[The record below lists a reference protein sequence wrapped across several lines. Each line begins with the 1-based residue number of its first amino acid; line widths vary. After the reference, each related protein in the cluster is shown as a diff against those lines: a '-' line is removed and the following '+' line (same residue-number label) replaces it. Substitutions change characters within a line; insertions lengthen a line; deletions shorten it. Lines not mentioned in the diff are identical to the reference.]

1 MKSNSHLFH
10 NRPLLIVTKH
20 DKNKVMAPIL
30 KKELGVHCLV
40 SKQFDT
46 DSLGTF
52 SGEFERKKDAF
63 QTLRDKCRLAMELEG
78 YDLALAT
85 EGSFGNHPT
94 VFFAPANDELILLM
108 DKKNKLEIVER
119 VLSLETN
126 FKSEKLD
133 SEEALHEFLTQVKFP
148 SHGVIIKNKEKN
160 WTFIKKGLQ
169 SRKEVFAVFNALKQE
184 NESVWIETDMRA
196 HMNPTRMQIIKESCE
211 KLVKK
216 IQSTC
221 PHCHFPGFGVTQVE
235 AGLKCESCR
244 MPTRSTA
251 AHIYQC
257 QQCGFEEKVA
267 FPNGKTTEDP
277 MYCDFCNP

>member
-1 MKSNSHLFH
+1 MKSKTRLFY

-20 DKNKVMAPIL
+20 HKNNVMAPIL
-30 KKELGVHCLV
+30 EKELGVHCLV
-40 SKQFDT
+40 STKLDT
-46 DSLGTF
+46 DLLGTF
-52 SGEFERKKDAF
+52 SGEIERKKDALN
-63 QTLRDKCRLAMELEG
+63 TLRDKCLLAMELEG
-78 YDLALAT
+78 YDLAVAT

-94 VFFAPANDELILLM
+94 VFFAPANEELILLM
-108 DKKNKLEIVER
+108 DKKNKLEIIER

-126 FKSEKLD
+126 FKTLKVD
-133 SEEALHEFLTQVKFP
+133 SVDALHEFLNQVKFP

-160 WTFIKKGLQ
+160 WTFIQKGIQ
-169 SRKEVFAVFNALKQE
+169 SKTQLMTIYNALIHN
-184 NESVWIETDMRA
+184 NESVYLETDMRA
-196 HMNPTRMQIIKESCE
+196 HYNPTRMNIIKQACE

-221 PHCHFPGFGVTQVE
+221 PNCESPGFGVTQVE